1 MKLVLRLAWRNAWRH
16 PRRTGILIT
25 AVAVGIAGTL
35 LTMAVNF
42 GMIFQMVETAI
53 ATELGHLQIHARGF
67 DENPELAV
75 RLLDGGREEVAQ
87 LEALEGVRAV
97 ARRVRGEGLISS
109 SRASAGVRVLGVE
122 PAREPEITRIAAS
135 ITAGVYLDGDARRVL
150 IGEELG
156 RRLEVEVGDKVVLSV
171 QVLAGELTGEALRV
185 GGLFKTSSR
194 ELDRG
199 TVFLRLDAGQ
209 ALLGLDDAVSEIV
222 AVAETRRLVP
232 ELRERLTAS
241 LGEVEV
247 RSWEELQP
255 LLVYMIDVFDQSAIL
270 VYAAVFIAMAFGIA
284 NVLLMTIYE
293 RTREIGIM
301 RAIGFGRGRLVATIM
316 AESVIVTGAGLLLG
330 FGGALVGVVSL
341 SDGIDLS
348 TFAKGLKYF
357 GVGSR
362 IVPVLRTSDFTGPVV
377 VAFVTAVCASAWP
390 AWRAVRL
397 RPAEAVRHT

>member
-1 MKLVLRLAWRNAWRH
+1 MLVLRLAWRNAWRH

-67 DENPELAV
+67 DENPELSV
-75 RLLDGGREEVAQ
+75 RLLDGGRAEVAQ

-109 SRASAGVRVLGVE
+109 PRASAGVRVLGIE
-122 PAREPEITRIAAS
+122 PAREPQVTRIAAS

-171 QVLAGELTGEALRV
+171 QDLAGELTGEALRV

-199 TVFLRLDAGQ
+199 TVFLRLDTGQ
-209 ALLGLDDAVSEIV
+209 ALLGLGDAVSEIV
-222 AVAETRRLVP
+222 AVAETRQLVP
-232 ELRERLTAS
+232 ELRDRLVAS
-241 LGEVEV
+241 LSDVEV

-255 LLVYMIDVFDQSAIL
+255 LLVYMIEVFDQSAIL

-284 NVLLMTIYE
+284 NVLLMTVYE

-301 RAIGFGRGRLVATIM
+301 RAIGFGRARLVATIM
-316 AESVIVTGAGLLLG
+316 AESVIVTGAGLLIG
-330 FGGALVGVVSL
+330 FGGAVVGVAAL

-348 TFAKGLKYF
+348 SFAQGLKYF

-362 IVPVLRTSDFTGPVV
+362 IIPVLRTSDFTGPVA
-377 VAFVTAVCASAWP
+377 VAFVTAVIASAWP

>member
-1 MKLVLRLAWRNAWRH
+1 VLVLRLAWRNAWRH

-67 DENPELAV
+67 DENPELSV
-75 RLLDGGREEVAQ
+75 RLLDGGRAEVAQ

-109 SRASAGVRVLGVE
+109 PRASAGVRVLGIE
-122 PAREPEITRIAAS
+122 PAREPQVTRIAAS

-171 QVLAGELTGEALRV
+171 QDLAGELTGEALRV

-199 TVFLRLDAGQ
+199 TVFLRLDTGQ
-209 ALLGLDDAVSEIV
+209 ALLGLGDAVSEIV
-222 AVAETRRLVP
+222 AVAETRQLVP
-232 ELRERLTAS
+232 ELRDRLVAS
-241 LGEVEV
+241 LSDVEV

-255 LLVYMIDVFDQSAIL
+255 LLVYMIEVFDQSAIL

-284 NVLLMTIYE
+284 NVLLMTVYE

-301 RAIGFGRGRLVATIM
+301 RAIGFGRARLVATIM
-316 AESVIVTGAGLLLG
+316 AESVIVTGAGLLIG
-330 FGGALVGVVSL
+330 FGGAVVGVAAL

-348 TFAKGLKYF
+348 SFAQGLEYF

-362 IVPVLRTSDFTGPVV
+362 IIPVLRTSDFTGPVA
-377 VAFVTAVCASAWP
+377 VALVTAVIASAWP

>member
-1 MKLVLRLAWRNAWRH
+1 MLVLRLAWRNAWRH

-67 DENPELAV
+67 DENPELSV
-75 RLLDGGREEVAQ
+75 RLLDGGRAEVAQ

-109 SRASAGVRVLGVE
+109 PRASAGVRVLGVE
-122 PAREPEITRIAAS
+122 PAREPQITSIAAS

-171 QVLAGELTGEALRV
+171 QDLAGELTGEALRV

-199 TVFLRLDAGQ
+199 TVFLRLDTGQ
-209 ALLGLDDAVSEIV
+209 ALLGLGDAVSEIV
-222 AVAETRRLVP
+222 AVAETRQLVP
-232 ELRERLTAS
+232 ELRDRLVAS
-241 LGEVEV
+241 LSDVEV

-255 LLVYMIDVFDQSAIL
+255 LLVYMIEVFDQSAIL

-284 NVLLMTIYE
+284 NVLLMTVYE

-301 RAIGFGRGRLVATIM
+301 RAIGFGRARLVATIM
-316 AESVIVTGAGLLLG
+316 AESVIVTGAGLLIG
-330 FGGALVGVVSL
+330 FGGAVVGVAAL

-348 TFAKGLKYF
+348 SFAQGLKYF

-362 IVPVLRTSDFTGPVV
+362 IIPVLRTSDFTGPVA
-377 VAFVTAVCASAWP
+377 VAFVTAVIASAWP

>member
-1 MKLVLRLAWRNAWRH
+1 MKIHDNILGTIGNTPVVKINRLA
-16 PRRTGILIT
+16 
-25 AVAVGIAGTL
+25 
-35 LTMAVNF
+35 
-42 GMIFQMVETAI
+42 
-53 ATELGHLQIHARGF
+53 
-67 DENPELAV
+67 
-75 RLLDGGREEVAQ
+75 
-87 LEALEGVRAV
+87 
-97 ARRVRGEGLISS
+97 S
-109 SRASAGVRVLGVE
+109 VRVMGIE
-122 PAREPEITRIAAS
+122 PAREPEVTSIAAS
-135 ITAGVYLDGDARRVL
+135 MTAGVYLDGDARRVL

-156 RRLEVEVGDKVVLSV
+156 RRLEVGVGDKIVLSV
-171 QVLAGELTGEALRV
+171 QDVTGELTGEALRV
-185 GGLFKTSSR
+185 GGIFKTSSR

-209 ALLGLDDAVSEIV
+209 ALLGLGDAVSEIV

-232 ELRERLTAS
+232 ELRDRLVAS
-241 LGEVEV
+241 LGDVEV

-301 RAIGFGRGRLVATIM
+301 RAIGFGRARLVATIM
-316 AESVIVTGAGLLLG
+316 AESVIVTGAGLLIG
-330 FGGALVGVVSL
+330 FGGAVVAVFAL

-348 TFAKGLKYF
+348 SFAEGLEYF

-362 IVPVLRTSDFTGPVV
+362 IVPVLRTSDFTGPVF
-377 VAFVTAVCASAWP
+377 VAFVTAVIASAWP